1 MLKKKQIDDKL
12 IRKINSQIL
21 QNVLAIG
28 LDKFKKVQK
37 DAPKN

>member
-12 IRKINSQIL
+12 IRQINRQIL
-21 QNVLAIG
+21 QNVLTIG
-28 LDKFKKVQK
+28 LDKFKKVQN